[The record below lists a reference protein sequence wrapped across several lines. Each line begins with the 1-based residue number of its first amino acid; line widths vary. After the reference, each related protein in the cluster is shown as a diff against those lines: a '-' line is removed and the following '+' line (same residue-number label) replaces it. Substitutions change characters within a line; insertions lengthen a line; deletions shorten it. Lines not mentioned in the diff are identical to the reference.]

1 MINTSRIITNLS
13 ECKPLDD
20 FEVIDIH
27 GHIGYWYNF
36 SIPEV
41 SMQSLVRSM
50 DYYGINLSIV
60 SATASIA
67 NDFAYG
73 NDLVCELLSK
83 YPDRFAGYI
92 GLNPLYPKE
101 SEAEIERCWYT
112 KAGFVGLKLHPET
125 HAYEFDSTICDNI
138 YKFACIKKC
147 PVLIH
152 VWGKANTLK
161 CLKIAEKFPEMSLI
175 MGHSGG
181 PDANTEAV
189 EVAKRC
195 PNVYLDLT
203 GSWVYEGV
211 LEYFVSEVG
220 SKRIVFGTDQPFVD
234 GRPNLG
240 RVGYA
245 MINDEEKKD
254 IYGRNSKNILHRIRR

>member
-1 MINTSRIITNLS
+1 MEGINLYLS
-13 ECKPLDD
+13 ECKPLDS

-27 GHIGYWYNF
+27 GHMGYWFNF

-41 SMQSLVRSM
+41 SDESLVRSM
-50 DYYGINLSIV
+50 DCYGIDISLV

-67 NDFAYG
+67 DDFVYG
-73 NDLVCELLSK
+73 NDLVCELLRK

-101 SEAEIERCWYT
+101 VDAELERCWYG
-112 KAGFVGLKLHPET
+112 KEVFVGLKIHPEV
-125 HAYEFDSTICDNI
+125 HSYDFDSPICNGI
-138 YKFACIKKC
+138 YKFANAKSC

-152 VWGKANTLK
+152 VWGKANAIR
-161 CLKIAEKFPEMSLI
+161 CIKIADRFPEMTLI

-181 PDANTEAV
+181 PDSFTEAV
-189 EVAKRC
+189 EVGRRC

-203 GSWVYEGV
+203 GSWMYEGV
-211 LEYFVSEVG
+211 LEYFVSEIG

-234 GRPNLG
+234 GRANLG

-245 MINDEEKKD
+245 RISNEEKKD
-254 IYGRNSKNILHRIRR
+254 IYGRNAKDILNRIKR

>member
-1 MINTSRIITNLS
+1 MGGISSKLS

-20 FEVIDIH
+20 FEIIDIH
-27 GHIGYWYNF
+27 GHMGYWYNF
-36 SIPEV
+36 SIPEI
-41 SMQSLVRSM
+41 SNESLVKSM
-50 DYYGINLSIV
+50 DYYGINLSVV
-60 SATASIA
+60 SSTAA
-67 NDFAYG
+67 LADDFEYG
-73 NDLVCELLSK
+73 NNRVCELLDM

-92 GLNPLYPKE
+92 GLNPHYPKE
-101 SEAEIERCWYT
+101 TDAEMEKRWYGG
-112 KAGFVGLKLHPET
+112 KGFVGLKIHPEV
-125 HAYEFDSTICDNI
+125 HCYDFDSPICDSI
-138 YKFACIKKC
+138 YKFADEKRC

-152 VWGKANTLK
+152 VWGKANTLR
-161 CLKIAEKFPEMSLI
+161 CVKIADRFPEMTLI

-181 PDANTEAV
+181 PDSFNEAA
-189 EVAKRC
+189 EVGKRC

-203 GSWVYEGV
+203 GSWIYEGV

-245 MINDEEKKD
+245 MISDEEKKD
-254 IYGRNSKNILHRIRR
+254 IFGRNARDILNRIKR